1 MNLNNTP
8 RGGEFCLVNP
18 AIIIDASAKADAE
31 VTTTTLYYCIDGN
44 LYTFTSGDGDIP
56 LETANN
62 VDALST
68 LLCLVC
74 VDSSG
79 TVTLVN
85 GSHILNADFDSGKK
99 ALEWPSPTED
109 TCPIGGLQ
117 IKNGAA
123 TEFVGGTTE
132 LDATDVKFTAH
143 NFFAVPPHPVL
154 TNPDA

>member
-1 MNLNNTP
+1 MNLNHNP
-8 RGGEFCLVNP
+8 KGGIFCLTNP

-31 VTTTTLYYCIDGN
+31 VTTTTLYYVIDGN

-56 LETANN
+56 LEVANN

-85 GSHILNADFDSGKK
+85 GSHITNIEWDAGVPLK
-99 ALEWPSPTED
+99 WPSPTAD